1 MWNRSSMLFYIQLR
15 YVLLGWYDVHNSG
28 DFATKITDDLD
39 KLQVNLIFA
48 RFRTL
53 NVHVFLK
60 MQYNWFCSK
69 KLKKYA
75 TNQREIWDNGLF
87 ISLVLKVLW

>member
-1 MWNRSSMLFYIQLR
+1 MLFYIQLR

-48 RFRTL
+48 RFRTI
-53 NVHVFLK
+53 NVKFKCNTVDFVVK
-60 MQYNWFCSK
+60 NIYE
-69 KLKKYA
+69 
-75 TNQREIWDNGLF
+75 TNQRERGQWAVILLVPKLLILF
-87 ISLVLKVLW
+87 Y